1 MSNNVDF
8 IPPLVRAQFLPPVGR
23 ALVEYLIE
31 RETARDPWL
40 ALMMAAAE
48 KSAQREQE
56 QRLIQRAA
64 LEEDV
69 PW

>member
-1 MSNNVDF
+1 MQLNP
-8 IPPLVRAQFLPPVGR
+8 IPTLVRAQFLPPLGK
-23 ALVEYLIE
+23 ALVEFLIE
-31 RETARDPWL
+31 RETARDPAL

-48 KSAQREQE
+48 HAAQAEQE
-56 QRLIQRAA
+56 RRLAERAA